1 VWVSAVL
8 DGILLG
14 DVFVSDERFEAI
26 INGVATFLSGNFHE
40 SDYLFDLS
48 FAETGLNP

>member
-1 VWVSAVL
+1 MRVSAVL

-14 DVFVSDERFEAI
+14 DVVVGDERFEAI

-40 SDYLFDLS
+40 ADYLFDLS
-48 FAETGLNP
+48 FAQTGLNP